1 MVNDKQNVLP
11 VKNYDSI
18 INTYNKII
26 DEIESCLKAGDDCS
40 NNFKLFLTVK
50 MLNNIDNIV
59 KQELPLELK
68 EKFTDNIV
76 SNIIE
81 QNMGFKK
88 IKELTK
94 YIIDQIKVHE
104 SKVKKW
110 SEESK
115 GYYYYNNG
123 YALPLLNTIVFH
135 AGFCL
140 LEVKNIDILTYFS
153 RTIEKISDL
162 KTLSSYPDTYDFIVK
177 YQEWIVDLIITP
189 FIGSLYNLTLGQR
202 EIIRIKAEKEKNE
215 DERKEQ

>member
-1 MVNDKQNVLP
+1 M
-11 VKNYDSI
+11 
-18 INTYNKII
+18 NKIW
-26 DEIESCLKAGDDCS
+26 DL
-40 NNFKLFLTVK
+40 
-50 MLNNIDNIV
+50 
-59 KQELPLELK
+59 
-68 EKFTDNIV
+68 
-76 SNIIE
+76 
-81 QNMGFKK
+81 KK
-88 IKELTK
+88 IRELTK

-115 GYYYYNNG
+115 CYYYNNG

-177 YQEWIVDLIITP
+177 YQGWIMDLTITP
-189 FIGSLYNLTLGQR
+189 FIGSLYSLTLGQR
-202 EIIRIKAEKEKNE
+202 EIIKIEKEKNE
-215 DERKEQ
+215 NEREEQ